1 MFLFASWKHI
11 FTLCKKLIDMMT
23 YCPSWFNLTWVL
35 EKYLVLLFVSVQ
47 YHLDGWMNEWCC
59 GNNWILHNDT
69 ESRRVGAL
77 ILATFI
83 TRGCSHQLFAGIN
96 RRCRANLWGD
106 DHIMRLDI
114 YTYLDQ
120 FWGWWRHKLHVTW
133 EFVKEIIIYFSLL
146 KTDH

>member
-1 MFLFASWKHI
+1 
-11 FTLCKKLIDMMT
+11 MT
-23 YCPSWFNLTWVL
+23 YCQSWFNLTWVL

-69 ESRRVGAL
+69 KSRRVCAQ

-106 DHIMRLDI
+106 DQIMSLPR
-114 YTYLDQ
+114 YLHLFRSILRMMKTQ
-120 FWGWWRHKLHVTW
+120 WPTKIRIRQRNNYLFFL
-133 EFVKEIIIYFSLL
+133 LL